1 MNADNLNLYTD
12 FSGFAKMRVDS
23 RQAPEEAVT
32 AVAKQFESLF
42 MQMMLKSM
50 REASHGDPNFDSNNS
65 QLYRDMFDKQL
76 AMSLSEGKGIGLADA
91 LVQQFKQYIPKDAEH
106 SAMAPVISSASVAMM
121 QKTAPVQSVVM
132 KEIPQQ
138 TVEQPTLVQPI
149 IAQVSIVPEVVPD
162 NTRAEFSS
170 PKDFVEKLWP
180 LAQTAAEKL
189 GTRPEVLVAQSA
201 LETGWGKFISKD
213 ANGQTSNNLFNIKAG
228 KDWEGK
234 RVSIETVEF
243 RNGRAVKEQADFRAY
258 DSLEDS
264 LADYVSFLQ
273 TSPRYEKALEHAENP
288 EVFIQLLHK
297 AGYATDP
304 NYSDKVTNIINRES
318 SLFNNV
324 MASLTG
330 EGVG

>member
-1 MNADNLNLYTD
+1 
-12 FSGFAKMRVDS
+12 
-23 RQAPEEAVT
+23 
-32 AVAKQFESLF
+32 
-42 MQMMLKSM
+42 
-50 REASHGDPNFDSNNS
+50 
-65 QLYRDMFDKQL
+65 
-76 AMSLSEGKGIGLADA
+76 
-91 LVQQFKQYIPKDAEH
+91 
-106 SAMAPVISSASVAMM
+106 
-121 QKTAPVQSVVM
+121 VVL

-138 TVEQPTLVQPI
+138 TAGQPTLAQPI
-149 IAQVSIVPEVVPD
+149 IAKVSIVPEVLPVKPR
-162 NTRAEFSS
+162 TEFTS

-264 LADYVSFLQ
+264 LDDYVSFLQ